1 MNASPGFMNSQATA
15 RPVVLDVG
23 NCGPDH
29 ASIKRMLQSSF
40 AAEVLQ
46 ADQASD
52 ALELLARQ
60 SIRLVLINRKLDC
73 DYSDGTRV
81 LEQIKADPRFQSV
94 PVMIVTNYAE
104 HQAAAVALGA
114 EYGFGKLELNSP
126 VTHERLAKFLA

>member
-1 MNASPGFMNSQATA
+1 MNSQATA